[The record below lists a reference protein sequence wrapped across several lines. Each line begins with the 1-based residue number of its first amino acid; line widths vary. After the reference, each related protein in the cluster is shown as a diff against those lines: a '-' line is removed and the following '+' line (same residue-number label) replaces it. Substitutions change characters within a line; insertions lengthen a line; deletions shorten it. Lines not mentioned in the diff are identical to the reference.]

1 MSRSVKALRAQ
12 LILGPLPGVCAGL
25 ACLCLFLAS
34 CAVRRGPSQ
43 AERAYFDAYS
53 NETRQTIAWWK
64 EQVDTA
70 QLIRAAR
77 GAAGSA
83 QAAIA
88 TEASTKRDQAVE
100 TLRHEYGLSA
110 DEVQAVINGQMSRR
124 IEDELSRGR
133 KKLAVRIDRLEKIFA
148 QTCKDFEKNPSGTV
162 EELKRAENNVEK
174 YLKGG

>member
-1 MSRSVKALRAQ
+1 M
-12 LILGPLPGVCAGL
+12 
-25 ACLCLFLAS
+25 
-34 CAVRRGPSQ
+34 
-43 AERAYFDAYS
+43 
-53 NETRQTIAWWK
+53 
-64 EQVDTA
+64 A

-83 QAAIA
+83 QSPIA
-88 TEASTKRDQAVE
+88 TESSTKRDQALE

-124 IEDELSRGR
+124 IEDELSSGR

-148 QTCKDFEKNPSGTV
+148 QTCKDFEKNPAGTV